1 MSGWSI
7 LVADSKPDTR
17 FQLQVALRN
26 YNISWFDARNMP
38 ELSSVL
44 ENEQID
50 LVVIDFLL
58 PPADAYHAV
67 QEIHRKER
75 SKNLP
80 ILVITEAGFGLQAV
94 DSLSGVWILT
104 RPIEKIRAR
113 SILKEIACDRIRELT
128 EVMEGGSE
136 NTEANR
142 AVRVIRERPIVL
154 IADDEE
160 PIRKLCRIML
170 GSGYEVIEAK
180 DGMDLLEKAK
190 EVSPD
195 LIISDVVMPGLS
207 GWKTIARL
215 REDSRFAATP
225 VLFNSGLVKDKE
237 LYETLRPKGPSAF
250 LLKPF
255 KKANLVNTVN
265 RLLGWA

>member
-7 LVADSKPDTR
+7 LVADAKPDTR
-17 FQLQVALRN
+17 FQLQVGLRD

-38 ELSSVL
+38 ELSGVL
-44 ENEQID
+44 ENERID
-50 LVVIDFLL
+50 LLVIDFLL
-58 PPADAYHAV
+58 PPADAYHAL
-67 QEIHRKER
+67 QEVRVKER

-80 ILVITEAGFGLQAV
+80 VLVIKEAGFSIQAV
-94 DSLSGVWILT
+94 EQLSGVWILT
-104 RPIEKIRAR
+104 RPIEKIKVR
-113 SILKEIACDRIRELT
+113 SILKEIAGDRITELVKT
-128 EVMEGGSE
+128 EEVRSE
-136 NTEANR
+136 NTGAGG
-142 AVRVIRERPIVL
+142 AVRVTREKPIVL

-160 PIRKLCRIML
+160 PIRKLVRIML

-215 REDSRFAATP
+215 REEPRFAATP

-237 LYETLRPKGPSAF
+237 LYETLRPKGPSVF

-255 KKANLVNTVN
+255 KKADLVSAIN
-265 RLLGWA
+265 RLLGRT

>member
-1 MSGWSI
+1 MSMYSI
-7 LVADSKPDTR
+7 LVADAKPDTR

-67 QEIHRKER
+67 QEIRRKER
-75 SKNLP
+75 SKNLS

-94 DSLSGVWILT
+94 DSLSGVRILT
-104 RPIEKIRAR
+104 RPIEGKSAR
-113 SILKEIACDRIRELT
+113 SILKEIAGDRIRELA
-128 EVMEGGSE
+128 EVTEGGSE
-136 NTEANR
+136 NTD
-142 AVRVIRERPIVL
+142 VSGVIRVTREKPIVL

-160 PIRKLCRIML
+160 SIRKLCRIML

-215 REDSRFAATP
+215 REDHRFAATP

-255 KKANLVNTVN
+255 KKIDLVNTVN
-265 RLLGWA
+265 RLLGRA

>member
-1 MSGWSI
+1 MNAYSI

-67 QEIHRKER
+67 QEVRGKES

-80 ILVITEAGFGLQAV
+80 VLVIIEVGFDIQAV
-94 DSLSGVWILT
+94 EQLSGVWILT
-104 RPIEKIRAR
+104 RPIERKRAR
-113 SILKEIACDRIRELT
+113 SILKEIAGDKITELVET
-128 EVMEGGSE
+128 EEVGSE
-136 NTEANR
+136 STEANR
-142 AVRVIRERPIVL
+142 AIRVTREKPVVL

-255 KKANLVNTVN
+255 KKANLVNMVN
-265 RLLGWA
+265 RLLGRV